1 MRSRGDMMKSSLL
14 VALCVLLASGCG
26 GSPTA
31 DSEKGGDP
39 QSGGLEGAPND
50 EGSVDPAS
58 GEGSGEGAGRDKV
71 TVCHIPPGNPANAH
85 TITVG
90 APAVKAHLKH
100 GDTLGACGSAQDG
113 GSAPDAGAEPDAGCG
128 EPDAGS
134 PPDAGGAQDAG
145 SPVDAGVC
153 LPMDSDCSPGGTAC
167 CQGLSCS
174 SAGVCEPIIG

>member
-26 GSPTA
+26 GAPTA
-31 DSEKGGDP
+31 DGENGGDP
-39 QSGGLEGAPND
+39 QAGGLEGSTD
-50 EGSVDPAS
+50 VEGNVDPV
-58 GEGSGEGAGRDKV
+58 SGEGAGRDKV

-100 GDTLGACGSAQDG
+100 GDTLGACGSEQDG
-113 GSAPDAGAEPDAGCG
+113 GSAPDAGTEPDGGGEPDAG

-134 PPDAGGAQDAG
+134 PPDAGTSQDAG
-145 SPVDAGVC
+145 SPTDAGVC
-153 LPMDSDCSPGGTAC
+153 LPVDSDCGPSSVC

-174 SAGVCEPIIG
+174 SAGLCEPHIG